1 MTSSTKSKNSG
12 FWPLQ
17 LSITKT
23 LKHEDFHIFQI
34 WVSVYSLVMD
44 QCTWNQRIYS
54 GPSVR
59 SSQKVR
65 KKSRHGPVQVEGF
78 QHLGGFW
85 ANSFITDFWL
95 FTLLLDVV
103 FKNMIDIRA
112 LTTSCLTI
120 GRVYSSY
127 QVNDLQ
133 VAADFFFAIISINF
147 CRYWK
152 VWRLLYTP

>member
-12 FWPLQ
+12 IWPLQ

-44 QCTWNQRIYS
+44 QCTWNQRICS

-78 QHLGGFW
+78 QHLGGFSRYPKLNEW
-85 ANSFITDFWL
+85 DMDISFEGSSGIWKTYP
-95 FTLLLDVV
+95 
-103 FKNMIDIRA
+103 MRA
-112 LTTSCLTI
+112 KPEWDMVSCTPVHVIFILSERMNTTQRGVLH
-120 GRVYSSY
+120 
-127 QVNDLQ
+127 
-133 VAADFFFAIISINF
+133 F
-147 CRYWK
+147 
-152 VWRLLYTP
+152 